1 MGFTFLI
8 IALGLQVLLRSP
20 PLLSFTLFPFLSLSI
35 FARFPPHPPFDIADL
50 NIFSQSMEVT
60 EGLKMQRQ
68 SFDFQLTELPI
79 SPALISHALPLRPTI
94 RCADDLTL
102 YSPLLARFTM

>member
-35 FARFPPHPPFDIADL
+35 FARFPPTPPFDIADL

-94 RCADDLTL
+94 RCADDLPFH
-102 YSPLLARFTM
+102 SPLLARFTM